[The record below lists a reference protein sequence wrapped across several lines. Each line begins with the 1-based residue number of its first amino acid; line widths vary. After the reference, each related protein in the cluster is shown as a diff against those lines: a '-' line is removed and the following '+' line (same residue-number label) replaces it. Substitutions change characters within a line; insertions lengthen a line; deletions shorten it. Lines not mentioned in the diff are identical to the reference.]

1 MRRVLWNVP
10 HVENSID
17 YHRIRIKAGHEW
29 KTAFRTRFG
38 LYEYLVMPFGLTN
51 APATFQAYI
60 NNVLRKYLD
69 VFVVVYL
76 DDILV
81 YSKTYD
87 EHVRDVRKVLQAL
100 ADAKMKIK
108 PEKTEFHKT
117 EVKFLGYIVSRE
129 GLKMDQKKVEAVTSW
144 PKPNTVKEV
153 QSFLGF
159 ANFYRQFIKDYSK
172 VAAPLTELTKK
183 DKVFEWT
190 AEAEEAFQELKTRFS
205 TEPILVIFDPS
216 KPSVVETDASDKA
229 IGACLSQADDKGKL
243 RPVAYLSRKFTPAE
257 SNYEV
262 HDKELLAIIEA
273 FRHWRV
279 YLEGQAHETKCISD
293 HQNLTRFLSTHIMT
307 GRQMRWYQDI
317 ATFNMKI
324 HYRKGSENARAD
336 AMSRREDY
344 MKGEP
349 KKGIQL
355 LVQNADGT
363 LQVNK
368 VAATSVIEMNQLSKE
383 IRKAQGKER
392 FCQEQL
398 SHMYDSTP
406 DEFDEHDGI
415 LQFQGRDYIPVSL
428 RETVL
433 RLYHDGPLRGHPG
446 TAKMLQTLQNRC
458 YFPKMRQAIE
468 DFVKKCTICRRNK
481 HDRHLPYGLLQPLQV
496 PNRPWE
502 SVAMDFIVKLPPSAD
517 PVTKESYDGIMV
529 VVDRFSKFGRFIPYR
544 ETWTATQLAHVFIKN
559 VVANHGLPVQLVTDR
574 DKLFTSNFWT
584 ALMQHLGVQHKM
596 STAYHPQTDG
606 QTERLNQVLEQYLRC
621 YVNDRQDNWITLLPL
636 AQIAYNQSPTTT
648 TGTSPFFAS
657 YGFEPTD
664 YTGQMEVSAD
674 NPTAALTA
682 REFCEMQES
691 LRLDLMFCRTRM
703 TMYANRKRLEGPT
716 LKGGDKVYL
725 LRRNIRSDKPTKKLD
740 AVKLGPFKILKKK
753 GPVNYELELPKRM
766 RIHPVFHVSLL
777 EPATPDATLQQ
788 DVRDIDPE
796 IQEPIYQVERILKER
811 TVRGQKQYL
820 VRWEDYDHT
829 EDSWQ
834 LSEHFES
841 QRPIDE
847 FHRNKRGHEGVGPR

>member
-1 MRRVLWNVP
+1 
-10 HVENSID
+10 
-17 YHRIRIKAGHEW
+17 
-29 KTAFRTRFG
+29 
-38 LYEYLVMPFGLTN
+38 
-51 APATFQAYI
+51 
-60 NNVLRKYLD
+60 
-69 VFVVVYL
+69 
-76 DDILV
+76 
-81 YSKTYD
+81 
-87 EHVRDVRKVLQAL
+87 
-100 ADAKMKIK
+100 
-108 PEKTEFHKT
+108 
-117 EVKFLGYIVSRE
+117 
-129 GLKMDQKKVEAVTSW
+129 
-144 PKPNTVKEV
+144 
-153 QSFLGF
+153 
-159 ANFYRQFIKDYSK
+159 
-172 VAAPLTELTKK
+172 
-183 DKVFEWT
+183 
-190 AEAEEAFQELKTRFS
+190 
-205 TEPILVIFDPS
+205 VIFDPS
-216 KPSVVETDASDKA
+216 KPSVVETDALDKA

-279 YLEGQAHETKCISD
+279 YLEGQAYEIKVISD
-293 HQNLTRFLSTHIMT
+293 HQNLTRFLTIHILT
-307 GRQMRWYQDI
+307 SRQMRWYEDI
-317 ATFNMKI
+317 ATFRMKI

-355 LVQNADGT
+355 LVRNADGT

-368 VAATSVIEMNQLSKE
+368 VAATSVIEINQLSKE
-383 IRKAQGKER
+383 IRKAQGKEL

-398 SHMYDSTP
+398 SYMYDSTP
-406 DEFDEHDGI
+406 DEFDEKDRI

-446 TAKMLQTLQNRC
+446 TAKMLQVLQHSY
-458 YFPKMRQAIE
+458 YFPKMRNVIE
-468 DFVKKCTICRRNK
+468 DYVRKCTICRRNK
-481 HDRHLPYGLLQPLQV
+481 HDRHAPYGLLQPLLV
-496 PNRPWE
+496 PPRLWH
-502 SVAMDFIVKLPPSAD
+502 SVAMDFIVKLPLSAD
-517 PVTKESYDGIMV
+517 PVTKESYDGIIV

-574 DKLFTSNFWT
+574 NKLFTSNFWT

-596 STAYHPQTDG
+596 STAYHLQTDG
-606 QTERLNQVLEQYLRC
+606 QTERLNQILEQYLRC
-621 YVNDRQDNWITLLPL
+621 YVNDRQDNWITLLLL

-648 TGTSPFFAS
+648 TGTSLFFAN
-657 YGFEPTD
+657 YGFEPD
-664 YTGQMEVSAD
+664 NYAGQIEVLAD

-691 LRLDLMFCRTRM
+691 LRLDLMFCRTQM
-703 TMYANRKRLEGPT
+703 TMYANRKRLERPT
-716 LKGGDKVYL
+716 LKEGDKVYL

-753 GPVNYELELPKRM
+753 GPVNYELKLPKKM
-766 RIHPVFHVSLL
+766 RIHLVFHILLL
-777 EPATPDATLQQ
+777 EPVTPDATLQQ

-811 TVRGQKQYL
+811 TVRSQKQYL
-820 VRWEDYDHT
+820 VR
-829 EDSWQ
+829 
-834 LSEHFES
+834 
-841 QRPIDE
+841 
-847 FHRNKRGHEGVGPR
+847 